1 MGGKIRACLVILVAS
16 LSPPFPAKTHGN
28 RTKLSQFKL
37 NWPPLPGLWWIFW
50 ESSVSNFEEK
60 MGIPQLVKSGNQHI
74 SPSFRV
80 KISFKKKQNNHLSI
94 QWTKIPRLGLSR
106 LDSSI
111 GKKWF
116 DTSKGRISTWKAWV
130 LSGST
135 WATFN
140 ISCAGCLR
148 LEKKILMLMVQK
160 SHKPVD
166 MMNIHYLQG
175 FIYIYIYI
183 HISQLV
189 LSDFCCE
196 PIKPESLWMKG
207 TLFCTLNITGKVPR
221 IQVFPIWPSDLFRFY
236 LRLASSVSKML
247 AIDRKNIHGGFFQLG
262 MGFFQWVMGFS
273 VGYGFFK
280 LVMFRFPGFP

>member
-28 RTKLSQFKL
+28 RTKVSQFKL

-60 MGIPQLVKSGNQHI
+60 MGIPQLVKSGNQNI

-106 LDSSI
+106 LHSSI
-111 GKKWF
+111 GKMV
-116 DTSKGRISTWKAWV
+116 DTSKRRISTWKAWV

-135 WATFN
+135 WATFTYHAQVAWGSKN
-140 ISCAGCLR
+140 HPDVDGSEIP
-148 LEKKILMLMVQK
+148 
-160 SHKPVD
+160 KPVD

-175 FIYIYIYI
+175 FIYIYIHTYI
-183 HISQLV
+183 STGVVGFLLWTHQTWIS
-189 LSDFCCE
+189 
-196 PIKPESLWMKG
+196 MNKG
-207 TLFCTLNITGKVPR
+207 HT
-221 IQVFPIWPSDLFRFY
+221 FRY
-236 LRLASSVSKML
+236 S
-247 AIDRKNIHGGFFQLG
+247 
-262 MGFFQWVMGFS
+262 
-273 VGYGFFK
+273 
-280 LVMFRFPGFP
+280 

>member
-60 MGIPQLVKSGNQHI
+60 MGIPQLVKSGNQNI

-106 LDSSI
+106 LHSSI
-111 GKKWF
+111 GKMV
-116 DTSKGRISTWKAWV
+116 DTSKRRISTWKAWV

-135 WATFN
+135 WATFTYHAQVAWGSKN
-140 ISCAGCLR
+140 HPA
-148 LEKKILMLMVQK
+148 
-160 SHKPVD
+160 VD
-166 MMNIHYLQG
+166 GSEIPQTSWYDEYPLFTG
-175 FIYIYIYI
+175 LYIYIYI
-183 HISQLV
+183 SIYIYLYIHTYISIGFVGFL
-189 LSDFCCE
+189 
-196 PIKPESLWMKG
+196 LWTHQTWISMNKG
-207 TLFCTLNITGKVPR
+207 HT
-221 IQVFPIWPSDLFRFY
+221 FRY
-236 LRLASSVSKML
+236 S
-247 AIDRKNIHGGFFQLG
+247 
-262 MGFFQWVMGFS
+262 
-273 VGYGFFK
+273 
-280 LVMFRFPGFP
+280 